1 MYLLTCFSWNLEG
14 MCPDLFDVLCSD
26 KIWNYAETHAFL
38 EQILSLIWELPVLS
52 LAQIKLFSISIIVCS
67 LIIFIDIPLSFLIL
81 VILSL
86 LSFILGQLGP
96 KFVHFVD
103 LFKEDTLGWLILC
116 CFFNPLLH
124 CFHSDIYYFLPF
136 DCFGFSLLFFPWFLK
151 EEALVI
157 DLQSFFIF
165 KIGW

>member
-26 KIWNYAETHAFL
+26 KIWNYAETHASL

-52 LAQIKLFSISIIVCS
+52 LAQIKLFYSYYIVCS
-67 LIIFIDIPLSFLIL
+67 LIIFIDIPLSLLIL

-86 LSFILGQLGP
+86 LSFILGRLGQ

-116 CFFNPLLH
+116 CFLILSCIF
-124 CFHSDIYYFLPF
+124 FHSDIYYFLPF
-136 DCFGFSLLFFPWFLK
+136 DCFRFSLLFFPWFLK
-151 EEALVI
+151 VEVI
-157 DLQSFFIF
+157 DLQSFFVF